1 MGFDWST
8 LFTVCWNFAVCI
20 AALISLLKEQANK
33 INRNTMNQYLYKEL
47 EGDNME
53 YGTINKVDMF
63 TGEVQ
68 ANLSQTDRYQTL

>member
-1 MGFDWST
+1 M
-8 LFTVCWNFAVCI
+8 
-20 AALISLLKEQANK
+20 ISLLKEQANK

-53 YGTINKVDMF
+53 YGTNNKVDIF